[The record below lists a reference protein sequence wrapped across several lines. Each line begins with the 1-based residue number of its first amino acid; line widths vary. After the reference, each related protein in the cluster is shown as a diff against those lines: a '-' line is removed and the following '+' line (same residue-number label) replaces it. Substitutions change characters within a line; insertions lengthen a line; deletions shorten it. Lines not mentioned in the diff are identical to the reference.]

1 MAKKFLLMS
10 QSATLVEKLTVTCKK
25 AHWQLC
31 QITTPT
37 GLVVALEQQSAA
49 GIWWDL
55 SNVSLDTTIATMTL
69 IRQQLTGPIMV
80 LAPAVTDRI
89 QRKLFQ
95 AQVDDVVP
103 LPVEERCF
111 RARVNQRLW
120 LYRHVKFTVAAPAKD
135 PAPAEVIAADSWTID
150 QANYT
155 VQKAGQPV
163 DLTPKEFQLLSHLI
177 NHRNQVLSREQLVTG
192 VWGYDLLTSS
202 RIVDIHISHL
212 RDKLEDDPHNPVHLL
227 TVRGFGYKFV

>member
-1 MAKKFLLMS
+1 MTKKFLLMS
-10 QSATLVEKLTVTCKK
+10 QSAELVENLTAICKK
-25 AHWQLC
+25 GRWQLC

-37 GLVVALEQQSAA
+37 GLVVALEQQPAA

-55 SNVSLDTTIATMTL
+55 SSVSLDTTIATMTL
-69 IRQQLTGPIMV
+69 IRQQLAGPIMILV
-80 LAPAVTDRI
+80 PKMTDRI
-89 QRKLFQ
+89 QRKLFS
-95 AQVDDVVP
+95 AQVDDVITLP
-103 LPVEERCF
+103 LEERSF

-120 LYRHVKFTVAAPAKD
+120 LYRHVKFSMTTPVKEPAST
-135 PAPAEVIAADSWTID
+135 EVIATNNWTID

-155 VQKAGQPV
+155 VKKAGQPV
-163 DLTPKEFQLLSHLI
+163 ELTPKEFQLLSYLI

-212 RDKLEDDPHNPVHLL
+212 RDKLEDDPHNPDHLL